1 MATVELRGIVIA
13 TILVSLFSSKLHAQE
28 AAGRDRY
35 AGFGCANC
43 HGERGEGAS
52 LGPGVATGVLSLE
65 EFTVYLRQPTG
76 TMPAYPSDAISDEAV
91 AEIYAYLMPDTPP
104 SQPVGRVDVGA
115 ELYRNTGCYEC
126 HSNEAQG
133 GAQGPRI
140 GPNPVSFPRFTWY
153 VRNPSGSM
161 PTYTDS
167 VMSDQ
172 DLADVYAFLEARA
185 QPPEVSSIPLLAP

>member
-1 MATVELRGIVIA
+1 MATVELRGAVIA
-13 TILVSLFSSKLHAQE
+13 TILVSFFSPELPAQE
-28 AAGRDRY
+28 AAGRDWY

-43 HGERGEGAS
+43 HGSRGEGAS
-52 LGPGVATGVLSLE
+52 LGPGVATGALSLE
-65 EFTVYLRQPTG
+65 EFTAYLRRPMG

-91 AEIYAYLMPDTPP
+91 AEMYAYLTPDTPQ
-104 SQPVGRVDVGA
+104 SQPIGRVDVGA
-115 ELYRNTGCYEC
+115 ELYRNTGCFQC

-133 GAQGPRI
+133 GAQGPRL
-140 GPNPVSFPRFTWY
+140 GPNPISFPRFTWY

>member
-1 MATVELRGIVIA
+1 
-13 TILVSLFSSKLHAQE
+13 
-28 AAGRDRY
+28 
-35 AGFGCANC
+35 
-43 HGERGEGAS
+43 
-52 LGPGVATGVLSLE
+52 
-65 EFTVYLRQPTG
+65 
-76 TMPAYPSDAISDEAV
+76 MPAYPSDAISDEAV
-91 AEIYAYLMPDTPP
+91 AEMYAYLMPDTPP
-104 SQPVGRVDVGA
+104 SQFTGRVDVGA
-115 ELYRNTGCYEC
+115 ELYRNTGCFQC

-133 GAQGPRI
+133 GAQGPRL
-140 GPNPVSFPRFTWY
+140 GPNPISFPRFIWY